1 MENLKFNV
9 GDNVKIVSNDLQPA
23 MVGKIGR
30 IKKVYPSFSEDSD
43 NNVQPS
49 YFYRVEVGGAVLK
62 GVATNNDLIAW
73 IIIAFQ
79 LLLPIKWWYYISK
92 FIGCSN
98 ILYLHIALSVIGI
111 AMPIIFIIKNRIC
124 NEKISSDD

>member
-1 MENLKFNV
+1 MM
-9 GDNVKIVSNDLQPA
+9 KIFKE
-23 MVGKIGR
+23 MKGKKYI
-30 IKKVYPSFSEDSD
+30 V
-43 NNVQPS
+43 
-49 YFYRVEVGGAVLK
+49 
-62 GVATNNDLIAW
+62 IAW

-111 AMPIIFIIKNRIC
+111 TMPIIFIIKNRIC